1 MKYAV
6 GLVATLAVVAVLGL
20 QGCDCCTPQK
30 SYVDQWYAGQS
41 VNELVTEYHNE
52 LFPKSNPSPNSRRSM
67 FIDFSS
73 GIQKAFENSELNKAY
88 LDKIIASTYENKFEF
103 FQLRNGKTIQM
114 PNDPDKIAETLV
126 DPTAYNDI
134 FAPIEKAIEML
145 ASEGRSGIVV
155 SDWEDYDR
163 NKIING
169 CPAEV
174 VNTPICKTAFISWLK
189 DGGRIEFRYFPRYNE
204 TNRRKCGDGYEG
216 ETNKHLYFAF
226 FIAEGDDKMVGL
238 LSDLDARW
246 EQDHEPASKLSLE
259 QGMKAGYGNATG
271 GLAEYLIQMEFL
283 RKEIDGST
291 ELISVP
297 FPMDKGLVETHLV
310 KALGMQN
317 NPANNNYWNKG
328 IVFDSEQ
335 NELFK
340 VTGLDIRVSDAT
352 DDFESFLA
360 DRMLS
365 TYATDEVAPILT
377 TNIHSKA
384 QIWDSLQ
391 VTQLMLNCFEEN
403 TATVKKQYAYAP
415 STPSEVKQVFEMAEG
430 SIEQLTNDPGNV
442 ELNLK
447 SSSELDPNQLVCD
460 SHGKLLRVDY
470 IVPKEGFKDV
480 RTDALDDFAWESL
493 TQDGVTNESLRQ
505 SITLTAEACG
515 PDDAPDSYILYTQ
528 YFALNTPGFARNITD
543 VVLPSTS
550 SN

>member
-6 GLVATLAVVAVLGL
+6 GLIAALAVVAAFFFGC
-20 QGCDCCTPQK
+20 QGCSEQAT
-30 SYVDQWYAGQS
+30 YVDQWYAGQS
-41 VNELVTEYHNE
+41 IDELVTEYHNQI
-52 LFPKSNPSPNSRRSM
+52 FPTSTPAPNSRRSLY
-67 FIDFSS
+67 IDFSS
-73 GIQKAFENSELNKAY
+73 GIQKAFENSELNKDY
-88 LDKIIASTYENKFEF
+88 LDGVIAKAYGQGSFDF
-103 FQLRNGKTIQM
+103 FRLLNGDTVRM
-114 PNDPDKIAETLV
+114 PNDQEKIAQTV
-126 DPTAYNDI
+126 FDPTSYQGI
-134 FAPIEKAIEML
+134 FAPIQEAIEKL

-155 SDWEDYDR
+155 SDWEDYSRDKKGAPC
-163 NKIING
+163 NPEKVIEPF
-169 CPAEV
+169 CVESF
-174 VNTPICKTAFISWLK
+174 TSWLN
-189 DGGRIEFRYFPRYNE
+189 DGGRIEFRYLPRYNE
-204 TNRRKCGDGYEG
+204 TNRRTCNGYEG
-216 ETNKHLYFAF
+216 ASDKHLYFAF
-226 FIAEGDDKMVGL
+226 FIAEGDDAMVSM

-246 EQDHEPASKLSLE
+246 EENHDPASQFALH
-259 QGMKAGYGNATG
+259 QGMKAGYRNDSG
-271 GLAEYLIQMEFL
+271 GLTQYLSQMGFL
-283 RKEIDGST
+283 RREIDGST

-297 FPMDKGLVETHLV
+297 FPMDKGLVDTHLI

-317 NPANNNYWNKG
+317 NPEDNDYWNKG

-340 VTGLDIRVSDAT
+340 VTGLDIQVSDAT
-352 DDFESFLA
+352 RDFASYLA

-365 TYATDEVAPILT
+365 NYATVGVAPILT
-377 TNIHSKA
+377 TDVHSKA

-403 TATVKKQYAYAP
+403 TATVKKQYAFAP
-415 STPSEVKQVFEMAEG
+415 SAPSEVKQVFEMAEG

-470 IVPKEGFKDV
+470 VVPKKGFKDV
-480 RTDALDDFAWESL
+480 RTDALNDFAWESL
-493 TQDGVTNESLRQ
+493 TEDGVTNESLRKSI
-505 SITLTAEACG
+505 SITAESCG

-543 VVLPSTS
+543 VVLPPAS